1 MASLSTSDKKNP
13 ISDQQFEERKKDHIR
28 WALDNRTQALASSDF
43 DSIRLKHCA
52 LPEVNFSE
60 INLETR
66 ILKHRFSSPHFISS
80 MTAGHSDAEKIN
92 FLLAAAAAKK
102 NWLTCVGSQ
111 RRELNSDQASMEWS
125 KIKNRFPELKI
136 VSNIGIEE
144 VVQVQPQQIE
154 RLIKSIDAIGL
165 IVHLNPLQEIF
176 QKEDALYKNSLK
188 QLARLVKKIKVPV
201 IVKEV
206 GFGISADLARQFFA
220 VGVAAIDVAGRGGSH
235 WGMIEALRHKEN
247 SYLQES
253 IHAFR
258 DWGFSSVELLKS
270 YKNLLLRNEVWAS
283 GGIRTGVDSAKC
295 LALGA
300 QAVGIAQPLM
310 KAIVTELGQAQDSKL
325 ENSISLLELM
335 DRIDFELKAALFCTG
350 MSSVS
355 ELQKSAF
362 SKKKVWYE

>member
-1 MASLSTSDKKNP
+1 MASPLVSDKK
-13 ISDQQFEERKKDHIR
+13 SDQKFEERKKDHIR
-28 WALDNRTQALASSDF
+28 WALDDRTQGLASSDF
-43 DSIRLKHCA
+43 DSIRLQHCA

-60 INLETR
+60 ISLEAK
-66 ILKHRFSSPHFISS
+66 ILKHKFSSPHFISS
-80 MTAGHSDAEKIN
+80 MTAGHAQAAQIN
-92 FLLAAAAAKK
+92 FILAAAAAKK
-102 NWLTCVGSQ
+102 NWLMCVGSQ
-111 RRELNSDQASMEWS
+111 RRELGTDQPSTEWS
-125 KIKNRFPELKI
+125 EIKNKFPELKI

-144 VVQVQPQQIE
+144 VIQFQPLQIE

-188 QLARLVKKIKVPV
+188 ELSRLVKKVKIPV

-206 GFGISADLARQFFA
+206 GFGISADLARQLFA
-220 VGVAAIDVAGRGGSH
+220 IGVEAIDIAGRGGSH
-235 WGMIEALRHKEN
+235 WGMIEALRQKEN

-258 DWGFSSVELLKS
+258 DWGFSSIELLKS
-270 YKNLLLRNEVWAS
+270 YRGLLLRNEVWAS
-283 GGIRTGVDSAKC
+283 GGVRSGVDSAKC

-300 QAVGIAQPLM
+300 KSVGIAQPLM
-310 KAIVTELGQAQDSKL
+310 KAIMHELEADKSARL

-335 DRIDFELKAALFCTG
+335 DRFDFELKAALFCTG
-350 MSSVS
+350 MSSVT

-362 SKKKVWYE
+362 SKKKVWYESK